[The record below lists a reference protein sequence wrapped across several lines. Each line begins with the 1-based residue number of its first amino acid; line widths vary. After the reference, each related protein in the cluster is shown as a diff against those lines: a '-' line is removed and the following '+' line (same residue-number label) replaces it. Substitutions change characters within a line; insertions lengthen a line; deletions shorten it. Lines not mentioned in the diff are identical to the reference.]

1 MPLSLSAESPLCP
14 PFSFLL
20 RLFVFSVS
28 LCLITEYLSVSV
40 SVSLE
45 VSVSLCARGSP
56 SPCLRVF
63 ESLSVHYLSSFPNVS
78 VSPHVSDISVCLCV
92 SGLPLMPVSPFT
104 SHFSPISVSL
114 SQRISAYLC
123 VSVSLWVS
131 GLSLP
136 PCPLRSPPSPSPSLP
151 PRSLARALSLSIL
164 GPGVAMGTRWEPGM
178 ARAWARA
185 GSSGEEQRP
194 EQRQQQ
200 AASGRGSGSGSGGS
214 VGGGGSSSAIPSE
227 PCS

>member
-104 SHFSPISVSL
+104 SHFSPIFVSL

-123 VSVSLWVS
+123 VSVGLGPLPASVS
-131 GLSLP
+131 PALP
-136 PCPLRSPPSPSPSLP
+136 
-151 PRSLARALSLSIL
+151 ALSLSLSPPSLSGSRSLSEHPWARGCHGDKVGAGDGARL
-164 GPGVAMGTRWEPGM
+164 GSRRQLRRGAA
-178 ARAWARA
+178 ARAAPAA
-185 GSSGEEQRP
+185 GSERARER
-194 EQRQQQ
+194 ERE
-200 AASGRGSGSGSGGS
+200 RG
-214 VGGGGSSSAIPSE
+214 
-227 PCS
+227 

>member
-1 MPLSLSAESPLCP
+1 M
-14 PFSFLL
+14 
-20 RLFVFSVS
+20 
-28 LCLITEYLSVSV
+28 
-40 SVSLE
+40 
-45 VSVSLCARGSP
+45 SLCARGSP

-63 ESLSVHYLSSFPNVS
+63 DSLSVHHLSSVFNIS
-78 VSPHVSDISVCLCV
+78 VSPRVSDISVCLWTSPHAGVPLYFSFLSHLRV
-92 SGLPLMPVSPFT
+92 SVSAYLC
-104 SHFSPISVSL
+104 VSL
-114 SQRISAYLC
+114 SLC